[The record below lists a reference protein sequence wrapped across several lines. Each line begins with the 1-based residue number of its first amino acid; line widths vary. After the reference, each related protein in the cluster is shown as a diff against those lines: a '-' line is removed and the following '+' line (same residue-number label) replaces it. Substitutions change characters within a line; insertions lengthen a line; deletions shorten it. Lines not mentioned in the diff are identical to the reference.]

1 MKSKIVFSPKSLK
14 DLDDIYTYISEELQ
28 NPIAANNTIN
38 KILDSVDLLQEQPE
52 SGKMLTFLSGMNSG
66 YRFVIAGNY
75 IVFYRHI
82 DNIVYVD
89 RVIYGRRDYM
99 KILFPDI

>member
-1 MKSKIVFSPKSLK
+1 MKSNIKFSPKALE
-14 DLDDIYTYISEELQ
+14 DLDDIYTYISENLQ
-28 NPIAANNTIN
+28 NPIAADNTIHS
-38 KILDSVDLLQEQPE
+38 ILDSVDLLQEQPK
-52 SGKMLTFLSGMNSG
+52 SGKILTFLSGMNSG

-75 IVFYRHI
+75 LAFYRYKN
-82 DNIVYVD
+82 NIVYVD